1 MSRSTELASFYVLTI
16 DNLTPIYQNFMARR
30 EVFVN
35 IYEQITGWRSVAILV
50 LLAIGIGVLYY
61 FNQLAQQVEEREK
74 KYATLYAAGIKFF
87 VEMSVE
93 SSCDY
98 TFVQEVLEA
107 NETVPAIIVQNGIPI
122 NNINIPEFK
131 DSTHTWKAK
140 EQEMILYSKIAE
152 MANEHAPIEFS
163 IGKDKV
169 SLYYSNSVVAKQLR
183 YFPYILLG
191 TFLIFGS
198 LAFIAYSSSRKAE
211 QNRVWV
217 GLAKETAHQL
227 GTPISALMA
236 WVEVLRTNP
245 DFDGSIGDEMEK
257 DVKRLETITTRFS
270 NIGSIP
276 QMQEEHIAELVEQT
290 LAYLGRRIST
300 KVNVHFE
307 SQLPDNVQVRLNKH
321 LFEWVIENLC
331 KNAVDAMG
339 GIGELFV
346 KLTPIGKKDIAI
358 DITDTGKGISKAN
371 IRKVFRP
378 GFSTK
383 KRGWGLGLTL
393 ARRIIENYHDGRLFV
408 KETQIDKGTT
418 FRIVLEMV

>member
-1 MSRSTELASFYVLTI
+1 
-16 DNLTPIYQNFMARR
+16 MARR

-35 IYEQITGWRSVAILV
+35 IYEQITGWRFVAIAILLLV
-50 LLAIGIGVLYY
+50 GIGVLYY
-61 FNQLAQQVEEREK
+61 FNQFGKQVEEREK
-74 KYATLYAAGIKFF
+74 KYAILYAAGIRFT
-87 VEMSVE
+87 VEQQNSA
-93 SSCDY
+93 CDY
-98 TFVQEVLEA
+98 TYVQEMLAA
-107 NETVPAIIVQNGIPI
+107 NETVPMIIVFNGVPSDFSQ
-122 NNINIPEFK
+122 NIPELEDK
-131 DSTHTWKAK
+131 TLKWTK
-140 EQEMILYSKIAE
+140 EKRLEFEYRMISE
-152 MANEHAPIEFS
+152 MAQEHAPIEFEV
-163 IGKDKV
+163 DKEKGYV
-169 SLYYSNSVVAKQLR
+169 YYSNSLIVKQLR

-236 WVEVLRTNP
+236 WVEVLRSNP
-245 DFDGSIGDEMEK
+245 DFDASIGDEMEK
-257 DVKRLETITTRFS
+257 DVLRLETITTRFS

-276 QMQEEHIAELVEQT
+276 QMSEETITPLVEQT
-290 LAYLGRRIST
+290 LTYLGRRIST
-300 KVNVHFE
+300 KVKVHFE
-307 SQLPDNVQVRLNKH
+307 SQLPDNLQVKLNKH

-346 KLTPIGKKDIAI
+346 KLTPIGRGNIAI
-358 DITDTGKGISKAN
+358 DITDTGKGIAKGN

-393 ARRIIENYHDGRLFV
+393 AKRIIENYHDGKLFV
-408 KETQIDKGTT
+408 KETQVDKGTT
-418 FRIVLEMV
+418 FRIILAAES

>member
-1 MSRSTELASFYVLTI
+1 
-16 DNLTPIYQNFMARR
+16 MARR
-30 EVFVN
+30 EVFLN
-35 IYEQITGWRSVAILV
+35 IYEQITGWRFVAIAILLLV
-50 LLAIGIGVLYY
+50 GIGVLYY
-61 FNQLAQQVEEREK
+61 FNKLGKQVEEREK
-74 KYATLYAAGIKFF
+74 RYATLYAAGIRFTI
-87 VEMSVE
+87 EQTNST
-93 SSCDY
+93 CDY
-98 TFVQEVLEA
+98 TYVQEMLDA
-107 NETVPAIIVQNGIPI
+107 NETVPMIIVLNGIPTDYHQ
-122 NNINIPEFK
+122 NISELDDKNK
-131 DSTHTWKAK
+131 KWGK
-140 EQEMILYSKIAE
+140 QEKLDFEYEKISE
-152 MANEHAPIEFS
+152 MGQEHPPIEFEV
-163 IGKDKV
+163 GKDKGYV
-169 SLYYSNSVVAKQLR
+169 YYSNSLIVRQLR

-236 WVEVLRTNP
+236 WVEVLRSNP
-245 DFDGSIGDEMEK
+245 DFDASIGDEMEK
-257 DVKRLETITTRFS
+257 DVLRLETITTRFS

-276 QMQEEHIAELVEQT
+276 QMSEEKIAPLVEQT
-290 LAYLGRRIST
+290 LIYLGRRIST
-300 KVNVHFE
+300 KVKVHFD
-307 SQLPDNVQVRLNKH
+307 SQLPDNLQVKLNKH

-346 KLTPIGKKDIAI
+346 KLTPIGKNNIAI
-358 DITDTGKGISKAN
+358 DITDTGKGIAKGN

-393 ARRIIENYHDGRLFV
+393 ARRIIENYHDGKLFV
-408 KETQIDKGTT
+408 KETQVDKGTT
-418 FRIVLEMV
+418 FRIVLEAEN

>member
-1 MSRSTELASFYVLTI
+1 
-16 DNLTPIYQNFMARR
+16 MARR
-30 EVFVN
+30 EVFAN
-35 IYEQITGWRSVAILV
+35 IYEQITGWRFVAIAI
-50 LLAIGIGVLYY
+50 LLLIGIGVLYY
-61 FNQLAQQVEEREK
+61 FNQLGKQVEEREK
-74 KYATLYAAGIKFF
+74 KYATLYAAGIRFT
-87 VEMSVE
+87 VEQQNSA
-93 SSCDY
+93 CDY
-98 TFVQEVLEA
+98 TYVQEMLAA
-107 NETVPAIIVQNGIPI
+107 NETVPMIIVFNGVPSDFSQ
-122 NNINIPEFK
+122 NIPELEDK
-131 DSTHTWKAK
+131 TLKWTK
-140 EQEMILYSKIAE
+140 QERLDFEYRKISE
-152 MANEHAPIEFS
+152 MAQEHPAIEFEV
-163 IGKDKV
+163 GKEKGYV
-169 SLYYSNSVVAKQLR
+169 YYSNSLIVRQLK

-236 WVEVLRTNP
+236 WVEVLRSNP
-245 DFDGSIGDEMEK
+245 DFDASIGDEMEK
-257 DVKRLETITTRFS
+257 DVLRLETITTRFS

-276 QMQEEHIAELVEQT
+276 QMHKEQIVPLVEQT
-290 LAYLGRRIST
+290 LTYLGRRIST
-300 KVNVHFE
+300 KVKVHFE
-307 SQLPDNVQVRLNKH
+307 SQLPDNLIVKLNKH

-346 KLTPIGKKDIAI
+346 KLTPISKNNIAI
-358 DITDTGKGISKAN
+358 DITDTGKGISKTN
-371 IRKVFRP
+371 LHKVFRP

-393 ARRIIENYHDGRLFV
+393 AKRIIENYHGGKLFV

-418 FRIVLEMV
+418 FRIVLTAES

>member
-1 MSRSTELASFYVLTI
+1 
-16 DNLTPIYQNFMARR
+16 MAKR

-35 IYEQITGWRSVAILV
+35 IYEQITGWRFVAIAV
-50 LLAIGIGVLYY
+50 LLMIGVGVLYY
-61 FNQLAQQVEEREK
+61 FNQLGKQVEEREK
-74 KYATLYAAGIKFF
+74 KYALLYAAGVKFF
-87 VEMSVE
+87 VESSVE
-93 SSCDY
+93 STCDY
-98 TFVQEVLEA
+98 TFVQEVLAA
-107 NETVPAIIVQNGIPI
+107 NETIPAILVHNGIPI
-122 NNINIPEFK
+122 NNTNIPEFADTTRDWKVK
-131 DSTHTWKAK
+131 DK
-140 EQEMILYSKIAE
+140 EMILYSKIAE
-152 MANEHAPIEFS
+152 MADEHPPFEFN
-163 IGKDKV
+163 IGTDKV
-169 SLYYSNSVVAKQLR
+169 SLYYSNSLLAKQLR

-236 WVEVLRTNP
+236 WVEVLRSNP
-245 DFDGSIGDEMEK
+245 DFDESIGDEMEK

-270 NIGSIP
+270 NIGSVP
-276 QMQEEHIAELVEQT
+276 QMSQEEIAPLVEQT
-290 LAYLGRRIST
+290 LIYLGRRIST
-300 KVNVHFE
+300 KVKVHYE
-307 SQLPDNVQVRLNKH
+307 SQLPNNTLVRLNKH
-321 LFEWVIENLC
+321 LLEWVIENLC

-346 KLTPIGKKDIAI
+346 TLTPLNKNNIAI
-358 DITDTGKGISKAN
+358 DVRDTGKGITKAN
-371 IRKVFRP
+371 ARKIFSP

-393 ARRIIENYHDGRLFV
+393 ARRIIENYHDGKLFV

-418 FRIVLEMV
+418 FRIVLTTV

>member
-1 MSRSTELASFYVLTI
+1 
-16 DNLTPIYQNFMARR
+16 MARR

-35 IYEQITGWRSVAILV
+35 IYEQITGWRFVVIAFLMV
-50 LLAIGIGVLYY
+50 VGIGVLYY
-61 FNQLAQQVEEREK
+61 FNQLGKQVEEREK
-74 KYATLYAAGIKFF
+74 KYVLLYAAGIKFF
-87 VEMSVE
+87 IEKSVE
-93 SSCDY
+93 STCDY

-107 NETVPAIIVQNGIPI
+107 NETVPSILVQNGVPI
-122 NNINIPEFK
+122 SNVNIVELEDTTRKWKPK
-131 DSTHTWKAK
+131 DK
-140 EQEMILYSKIAE
+140 EVVLYSKIAE
-152 MANEHAPIEFS
+152 MSEEHPPIELF

-169 SLYYSNSVVAKQLR
+169 SLYYSNSLLAKQLR
-183 YFPYILLG
+183 YFPYVLLSI
-191 TFLIFGS
+191 FLIFGS

-236 WVEVLRTNP
+236 WVEVLRSNP
-245 DFDGSIGDEMEK
+245 DFDASIGDEMEK
-257 DVKRLETITTRFS
+257 DVQRLETITTRFS

-276 QMQEEHIAELVEQT
+276 QMHEEKVADLVEQT
-290 LAYLGRRIST
+290 LTYLGRRIST
-300 KVNVHFE
+300 KVKVHFDN
-307 SQLPDNVQVRLNKH
+307 QLPDNLQVKLNKH

-346 KLTPIGKKDIAI
+346 KLTLIGKNNIAI
-358 DITDTGKGISKAN
+358 DITDTGKGIAKAN

-393 ARRIIENYHDGRLFV
+393 ARRIIENYHDGKLFV
-408 KETQIDKGTT
+408 KETQLDKGTT
-418 FRIVLEMV
+418 FRIVLEKA

>member
-1 MSRSTELASFYVLTI
+1 
-16 DNLTPIYQNFMARR
+16 MARR

-35 IYEQITGWRSVAILV
+35 IYEQITGWRFVAIAV
-50 LLAIGIGVLYY
+50 LLTIGIGVLYY
-61 FNQLAQQVEEREK
+61 FNQLGNQVEEREK
-74 KYATLYAAGIKFF
+74 KYALLYAAGVKFF
-87 VEMSVE
+87 VEKSVE

-107 NETVPAIIVQNGIPI
+107 NETIPAILVHNGVPI
-122 NNINIPEFK
+122 NNINIVEFA
-131 DSTHTWKAK
+131 DTTHNWTVK
-140 EQEMILYSKIAE
+140 EKEMILYSKIAE
-152 MANEHAPIEFS
+152 MADEHPPFEFS

-169 SLYYSNSVVAKQLR
+169 SLYYSNSLVAKQLR

-236 WVEVLRTNP
+236 WVEVLRSNP
-245 DFDGSIGDEMEK
+245 DFDASIGDEMEK

-276 QMQEEHIAELVEQT
+276 HMSEEPISELIEQT
-290 LAYLGRRIST
+290 LHYLERRIST
-300 KVNVHFE
+300 KVKVHFD
-307 SQLPDNVQVRLNKH
+307 SQLPDNVKVKLNKH
-321 LFEWVIENLC
+321 LVEWVIENLC

-346 KLTPIGKKDIAI
+346 KLTPIGKNTIAI
-358 DITDTGKGISKAN
+358 DIRDTGKGISKGN
-371 IRKVFRP
+371 VRRIFRP

-393 ARRIIENYHDGRLFV
+393 AKRIIENYHDGKLFV

-418 FRIVLEMV
+418 FRIVLETV